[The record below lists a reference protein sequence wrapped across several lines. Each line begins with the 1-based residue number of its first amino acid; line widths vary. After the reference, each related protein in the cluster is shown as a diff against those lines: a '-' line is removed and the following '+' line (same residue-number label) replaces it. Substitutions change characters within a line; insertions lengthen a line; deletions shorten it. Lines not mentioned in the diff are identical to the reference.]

1 MRLIVSLIMALLVGF
16 LGYLVYSSIQEPIAF
31 SAEKGKRSDA
41 VAAQLTK
48 IRTLQEIYRS
58 IKGSYAD
65 NFNELVSTIKTDSIP
80 FENIE
85 GDPDDPTNLDK
96 VKRFVTYQSAL
107 DTVKA
112 MGISL
117 ENLDVVPYTEGQKFT
132 MQTDTIEYQSTMVNV
147 IEVGTTWKTFM
158 GEYADPKYK
167 KYDNRYNPDAAF
179 KFGDLSTPSLNGTW

>member
-1 MRLIVSLIMALLVGF
+1 MALLVGF

-58 IKGSYAD
+58 IKGSYAGD
-65 NFNELVSTIKTDSIP
+65 FQELVTTIKNDSIP

-96 VKRFVTYQSAL
+96 VRRFVTYQSAL

-117 ENLDVVPYTEGQKFT
+117 ENLDVIPYTDGQKFT